1 MRDRANDSLPA
12 MIDRGRMNSG
22 PLYRRASSWIA
33 ALVLCVYLALACGTA
48 LTKRPWCDEA
58 CFANPGIDLITRG
71 SFGYTAMDPTGYA
84 LLIGWVFP
92 RVQTHAYFI
101 MPFDPL
107 LQAGWFKLFGVG
119 VFTMRSLHIVFGLAA
134 LFCWGFL
141 VLRLSGRPP
150 AALLAVAL
158 IGVDR
163 SFVFAAA
170 DGRPDMT
177 SAAFGVAA
185 LAVYLGFRESRIGL
199 AIFLANACMA
209 ASVLSHPIGGVSA
222 FGLLY
227 LAIHLDRS
235 RLAWRHILIAAAP
248 YVVGFGLW
256 GWYISLDPEAFQKQ
270 FLANASTGRF
280 GGLSAP
286 LLGFWREVVIRY
298 MERSYLPPYAGGW
311 KKLMVLVPV
320 LYGLAALICCFVP
333 TARKSAA
340 PAALAPAPENQAARI
355 FGRLAL
361 LYFVVFSLLEGTK
374 ADFYL
379 VHMTPLLCCCAAMGI
394 DSWWIAGGVRRFTGA
409 GVALLLVVFHIGWN
423 VYSIRRDPYRQS
435 YTAITTYI
443 KRHAGPHALVMGG
456 GELGFDLGFYGP
468 VLEDATLG
476 YYSGR
481 QPDFVVVDD
490 KCYRQTIY
498 ALEGKAPDV
507 YRHVMKVLNQ
517 DCEKVFTSG
526 TSDVYAR
533 RSLVRSN

>member
-1 MRDRANDSLPA
+1 MMERRQDEAR
-12 MIDRGRMNSG
+12 
-22 PLYRRASSWIA
+22 PLYRRAYSWIGA
-33 ALVLCVYLALACGTA
+33 VALCVYLALACGTA

-58 CFANPGIDLITRG
+58 CFANPGVDLITRG

-84 LLIGWVFP
+84 LMIGWVFP

-119 VFTMRSLHIVFGLAA
+119 VFTMRSLHILFGMAA

-150 AALLAVAL
+150 AALLAIAL
-158 IGVDR
+158 MVVDR

-185 LAVYLGFRESRIGL
+185 LAVYLGFRESRLGL
-199 AIFLANACMA
+199 AIFLANACLA
-209 ASVLSHPIGGVSA
+209 AAVLSHPIGGVSA

-227 LAIHLDRS
+227 LAIHFDRS
-235 RLAWRHILIAAAP
+235 RLAWRHILVAAVP

-286 LLGFWREVVIRY
+286 LLGFWHEVTIRY
-298 MERSYLPPYAGGW
+298 MARSYLPASAAGW
-311 KKLMVLVPV
+311 KKLTVLIPV
-320 LYGLAALICCFVP
+320 LYGLAALICGFMP
-333 TARKSAA
+333 TLRKN
-340 PAALAPAPENQAARI
+340 EAARI
-355 FGRLAL
+355 LGRLAVI
-361 LYFVVFSLLEGTK
+361 YFVVFSLLEGTK

-379 VHMTPLLCCCAAMGI
+379 VHMTPLLCCCAAI
-394 DSWWIAGGVRRFTGA
+394 WIHSWWLTGGVRRFTGA
-409 GVALLLVVFHIGWN
+409 AVALLLVVFQIGWN

-435 YTAITTYI
+435 YTVITAYI
-443 KRHAGPHALVMGG
+443 KQHAGPHTLVMGG

-490 KCYRQTIY
+490 KCYRQTLY
-498 ALEGKAPDV
+498 ELEGKAPDV

-533 RSLVRSN
+533 RSLLLSR

>member
-1 MRDRANDSLPA
+1 
-12 MIDRGRMNSG
+12 MNSR
-22 PLYRRASSWIA
+22 PLYRRAYSWIA
-33 ALVLCVYLALACGTA
+33 ALILCVYLALACGTA

-58 CFANPGIDLITRG
+58 CFANPGVDLITRG

-107 LQAGWFKLFGVG
+107 LQAGWFKLFGVS

-141 VLRLSGRPP
+141 VLRLSGQLP
-150 AALLAVAL
+150 AALLAMAL
-158 IGVDR
+158 IVVDR
-163 SFVFAAA
+163 SFVYAAA

-185 LAVYLGFRESRIGL
+185 LAVYMGFRESRLSL
-199 AIFLANACMA
+199 AIFLANACLA

-227 LAIHLDRS
+227 LAFHFDRA
-235 RLAWRHILIAAAP
+235 RLAWRHILFAAVP
-248 YVVGFGLW
+248 YVAGFGLW

-286 LLGFWREVVIRY
+286 LLGFWREIAIRY
-298 MERSYLPPYAGGW
+298 MERFYLPPYAAGW
-311 KKLMVLVPV
+311 KKLTVLIPV
-320 LYGLAALICCFVP
+320 LYGSAALICCFILP
-333 TARKSAA
+333 ARKN
-340 PAALAPAPENQAARI
+340 EAARI

-361 LYFVVFSLLEGTK
+361 LYFVVFSVLEGTK

-379 VHMTPLLCCCAAMGI
+379 VHMTPLLCCCAAI
-394 DSWWIAGGVRRFTGA
+394 WIYSWCLIGGARRLTGA
-409 GVALLLVVFHIGWN
+409 AVALLLVVFHIGWN
-423 VYSIRRDPYRQS
+423 VYSISRDPYRQS
-435 YTAITTYI
+435 YTAITAYI
-443 KRHAGPHALVMGG
+443 KQHEGPHALVMGG

-476 YYSGR
+476 YYSGK

-498 ALEGKAPDV
+498 ELQFKAPDV

-526 TSDVYAR
+526 SSDVYAR
-533 RSLVRSN
+533 RSPNRTK